1 MLRPSARSNVQR
13 ASLRLGTRGS
23 PLAMRQAGLVAEALG
38 TKSPGLEVRFIPIK
52 TSGDKLLDSPLAQA
66 GGKGLFV
73 KEIEEALLDS
83 RIDLAVHSMKDLPA
97 ELPPGL
103 RVGAVMRREDP
114 CDALIARNGL
124 RFAEL
129 PAGARIGTSSLRRQ
143 VQFLH
148 HRPDLQ
154 IVPLRGNV
162 ETRLKKL
169 DTLNL
174 DAVVLAV
181 AGLIRLGLQH
191 RITERLHPE
200 LSLPAIGQGALAI
213 EIREDDPRVAPIVG
227 AVDHRETRL
236 ATAAERAFLRRL
248 GGSCVTPVA
257 AFGQIEGD
265 SLVLT
270 GMVASLDGKRM
281 VKEVLRG
288 EASTP
293 DTVGQALAEALLAAG
308 ADEIL
313 REIGPYLP
321 SSFPLPL
328 GERGG

>member
-1 MLRPSARSNVQR
+1 MWSGDRVDRL
-13 ASLRLGTRGS
+13 SLKLGTRGS
-23 PLAMRQAGLVAEALG
+23 PLAMCQARLVAEALRNEW
-38 TKSPGLEVRFIPIK
+38 PDLEITLIPIK
-52 TSGDKLLDSPLAQA
+52 TSGDRLLDSPLAQA

-73 KEIEEALLDS
+73 KEIEEALLES

-103 RVGAVMRREDP
+103 CVGAVMRRQDP
-114 CDALIARNGL
+114 FDALVARNGVRL
-124 RFAEL
+124 AEL
-129 PAGARIGTSSLRRQ
+129 PPKARIGTSSRRRQ

-148 HRPDLQ
+148 RRPDLE

-169 DTLNL
+169 ETLGL

-191 RITERLHPE
+191 RITERLSPE

-213 EIREDDPRVAPIVG
+213 EIREDDQRVGGPVEGI
-227 AVDHRETRL
+227 DHRETRL
-236 ATAAERAFLRRL
+236 ATTAERAFLRRL

-265 SLVLT
+265 SLILT
-270 GMVASLDGKRM
+270 GMVASLDGRRM
-281 VKEVLRG
+281 VRRVRQGGATLPEEVGR
-288 EASTP
+288 
-293 DTVGQALAEALLAAG
+293 ALAEELLSAG

-313 REIGPYLP
+313 REIDPHLP

-328 GERGG
+328 RERGG